1 MGSLCRKMQL
11 LMRPKAQMHSDRSVS
26 RPDLVMFASFFCFSQ
41 LLALLVFRRGLVA
54 SPCALDCKSD
64 FNFIQFQPYEVDEL
78 RHSVACNLYGERYHV
93 FGDFWYQFDMRR
105 VCQSEFKVP

>member
-26 RPDLVMFASFFCFSQ
+26 RPDLVMSASFFFFSQ

-54 SPCALDCKSD
+54 SPRALDCKSD
-64 FNFIQFQPYEVDEL
+64 FNFIQFQPREVDEL
-78 RHSVACNLYGERYHV
+78 WHSVACKLHSERCHMLGY
-93 FGDFWYQFDMRR
+93 FR
-105 VCQSEFKVP
+105 VVSQPSLRAEYSPP